1 MVIGM
6 VVEGVVF
13 LVKKLGAFVFNFKNI
28 GWILNYLGKMELRK
42 GSQSSYDSSC
52 HFSPLLHLNVE

>member
-42 GSQSSYDSSC
+42 GSQSSY
-52 HFSPLLHLNVE
+52 E